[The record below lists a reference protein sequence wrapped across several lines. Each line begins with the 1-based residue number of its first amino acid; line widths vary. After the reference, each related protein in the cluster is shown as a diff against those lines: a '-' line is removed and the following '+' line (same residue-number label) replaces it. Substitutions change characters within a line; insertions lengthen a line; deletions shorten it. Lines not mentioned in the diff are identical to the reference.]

1 MAMKRRLLRR
11 YLKATEGLAA
21 IEFAFIAPVLIIL
34 FFGTVEVCNALICRQ
49 KVTTV
54 AASASDLVAQDSTIT
69 TAQIQDVF
77 SALNSIIYPFPTS
90 TSQIVITSIKNDP
103 NHAGQYV
110 VDWSQASSGTAH
122 TPGASISVPAGL
134 VTASGSVILSEV
146 NYTYTP
152 LATHF
157 FTGPFTMSDSF
168 YSRPR
173 KSAFVTCS
181 GC

>member
-1 MAMKRRLLRR
+1 MKQRLLRR
-11 YLKATEGLAA
+11 YLQATDGLAA

-34 FFGTVEVCNALICRQ
+34 FFGTVEVCNALICKQ

-54 AASASDLVAQDSTIT
+54 AASASDLVAQDSAIT
-69 TAQIQDVF
+69 TSQLQDVF

-90 TSQIVITSIKNDP
+90 TSQVIITSIKNDP
-103 NHAGQYV
+103 NHVGQFV
-110 VDWSQASSGTAH
+110 VDWSQASSGSAH
-122 TPGASISVPAGL
+122 TPGANITVPAGL
-134 VTASGSVILSEV
+134 VTASGSVILAEV
-146 NYTYTP
+146 SYTYTP

-157 FTGPFTMSDSF
+157 FTGPFTMTDSF

>member
-1 MAMKRRLLRR
+1 MKRHIFRR
-11 YLKATEGLAA
+11 YLRENDGLAA
-21 IEFAFIAPVLIIL
+21 IEFAFLAPIMIIL
-34 FFGTVEVCNALICRQ
+34 FFGTVEVCNALICKQ

-77 SALNSIIYPFPTS
+77 TALNSIIYPYPTS
-90 TSQIVITSIKNDP
+90 TSQVIITSIKNDP

-122 TPGASISVPAGL
+122 TPGASISVPTGL
-134 VTASGSVILSEV
+134 VTATGSVILAEV
-146 NYTYTP
+146 SYTYTP
-152 LATHF
+152 VATHF